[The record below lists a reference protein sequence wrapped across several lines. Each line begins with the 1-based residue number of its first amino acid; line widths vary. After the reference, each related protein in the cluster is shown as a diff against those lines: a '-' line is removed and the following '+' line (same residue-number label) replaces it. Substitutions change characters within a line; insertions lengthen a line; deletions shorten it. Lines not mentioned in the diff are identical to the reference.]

1 MLIACQS
8 VDVNF
13 KRGAPRHVS
22 ANPKIEHIIHCI
34 TVRLSIEYSCGKMSN
49 PKGNYANLSNS
60 FNNFCSAAFTVFLF
74 NVSFVQ
80 TCLSFVGAKVLLIAS
95 IFMLSCGSL
104 CCTNCANR

>member
-22 ANPKIEHIIHCI
+22 ANNKIEHIIHCI

-74 NVSFVQ
+74 NVSFMQ
-80 TCLSFVGAKVLLIAS
+80 TCLSFVGPKVLL